1 MINTISKYFAGEL
14 TLKEIDLFLSEI
26 SRNKNLKNEFIEIQ
40 QLIAYT
46 DLLPRQR
53 DEEKAR
59 ERLLHFMQ

>member
-1 MINTISKYFAGEL
+1 MINTISRYFAGEL
-14 TLKEIDLFLSEI
+14 TPKEIDLFLSEI
-26 SRNKNLKNEFIEIQ
+26 NGNKNLEKEFIEIQ

-59 ERLLHFMQ
+59 EHLLHFMQ